1 MPDGAVAART
11 RAALNV
17 SAGTRAAQIAR
28 VMERL
33 RWHRPAAGL
42 SVQVNVPGFRMAL
55 LDAGR
60 PVMTARAVVG
70 MPRRPTPV
78 FDDRITHLVFNP
90 TWTVPQS
97 IARKDLP
104 PRIAPRSGLPA
115 SDQHGRLDSYSTVHA
130 PGLVNPLGRVKF
142 KCPNR

>member
-1 MPDGAVAART
+1 
-11 RAALNV
+11 
-17 SAGTRAAQIAR
+17 
-28 VMERL
+28 MERL
-33 RWHRPAAGL
+33 RFYHLAAEL
-42 SVQVNVPGFRMAL
+42 SVQVKVPGLRMAQ
-55 LDAGR
+55 LDGGR
-60 PVMTARAVVG
+60 PVLTARAVVG
-70 MPRRPTPV
+70 MPSRPTPL

-115 SDQHGRLDSYSTVHA
+115 SDEHGRLDSYSTVHA